1 MTRQFWIV
9 VTLLAIA
16 TLCNGYKLLVVFPM
30 PSKSHFNLGSAL
42 ARGLANA
49 GHDVTLLSPY
59 DDNYVPTNGTYRPI
73 VLNEIYENYTSKF
86 HKLVFQRFKLNFYFR
101 I

>member
-1 MTRQFWIV
+1 MTRQSWIV
-9 VTLLAIA
+9 LTLLAV
-16 TLCNGYKLLVVFPM
+16 TTFCNGYKLLVVFPM
-30 PSKSHFNLGSAL
+30 ASRSHFNLGSAL

-59 DDNYVPTNGTYRPI
+59 DDNYVPTNGTYRPV
-73 VLNEIYENYTSKF
+73 VLNEILEKF
-86 HKLVFQRFKLNFYFR
+86 NGKFCD